1 MNIMPAGKDLA
12 SFTNLSGANLSG
24 ANLDDNGELM
34 RIGDVARMFDVS
46 LRTLRFYE
54 DKGLIQP
61 RREGTTRLYAHRD
74 LARLKLIVFGTK
86 VGFSLREIKQ
96 MMDLYDPAGSN
107 MKQYRF
113 VLDKSERQIAR
124 LEEQRRQLDE
134 AIGELRQTRDTV
146 SALVEQRQQANAA

>member
-1 MNIMPAGKDLA
+1 MNIMPAGTDVA
-12 SFTNLSGANLSG
+12 SFSNASGE
-24 ANLDDNGELM
+24 DNGELM
-34 RIGDVARMFDVS
+34 RIGDVARKFDVS

-74 LARLKLIVFGTK
+74 LARLKLITFGTK

-96 MMDLYDPAGSN
+96 MMDLYDPNGTN

-134 AIGELRQTRDTV
+134 AIDELRQTRDGV
-146 SALVEQRQQANAA
+146 ASLVEERQRANAA